1 MPKRALA
8 EKRPWLLASLAAAIV
23 YYVIRNGQVPDIY
36 LSAWKGMAIGFLAVY
51 AMLRH
56 PSRHAYML
64 AGAMA
69 LYAAGDMLFVLFP
82 YAGSIAFILAHG
94 LALSLYAEFR
104 RLAISP
110 SQKTLAVTVLVSVPL
125 LGWLLPA
132 DRSLAPA
139 AGVYALALA
148 GMAAMAWTSRFP
160 RYQVG
165 AGAAMV
171 VMASLLV
178 LGQMGPLSM
187 KTWAEWP
194 VWPLYYAGQF
204 MICTGVIQTLRRAG
218 EFRAG

>member
-8 EKRPWLLASLAAAIV
+8 EKRPWLLISLAAAIG
-23 YYVIRNGQVPDIY
+23 YYVFRNGPVPDIY
-36 LSAWKGMAIGFLAVY
+36 LSAWKGLAIGFLAVY
-51 AMLRH
+51 ALLRH
-56 PSRHAYML
+56 PSRHAHML

-94 LALSLYAEFR
+94 LAISLYAEFR
-104 RLAISP
+104 RPATSP
-110 SQKTLAVTVLVSVPL
+110 SQKALAVTLLLIVPL

-132 DRSLAPA
+132 DRTMAA
-139 AGVYALALA
+139 TAGVYALALA

-165 AGAAMV
+165 AGASLITA
-171 VMASLLV
+171 ASLLV
-178 LGQMGPLSM
+178 LGQMGPLGM
-187 KTWAEWP
+187 KPWAEWP

-204 MICTGVIQTLRRAG
+204 MVCTGIIQTLRRAG